1 MPGDIV
7 ARGAGEVSS
16 FLSGR
21 TVGEILREAAGY
33 LEKTGVERARVNAE
47 LLMAHLLGIDRLALY
62 LGSERLLDDEL
73 LARYDHLLSI
83 RSRGCPL
90 QWLTG
95 HQEFM
100 SIDLRVEEGV
110 FIPRPDTEVL
120 VETAIPLARE
130 ILSCRKKALLM
141 DIGTGSGAIAVSIAG
156 FISGVRVRAYDI
168 STAAVRTARYNA
180 ACQRLTD
187 RVTVIEDDPLSD
199 GHDDDIWKKADMVL
213 SNPPYVPSRDIDM
226 LQREVRDFEPRLALD
241 GGPDGL
247 DVYRRITARGRLLRQ
262 GAFIILE
269 IGIGQGA
276 GVVELLSTAGFEVLR
291 IVPDYAGIDRVVV
304 ACRKE

>member
-1 MPGDIV
+1 MVNDTTAYGIGPSFIMP
-7 ARGAGEVSS
+7 E
-16 FLSGR
+16 R
-21 TVGEILREAAGY
+21 TVEETLREAVGY

-47 LLMAHLLGIDRLALY
+47 LLMAHLLGVDRLALH
-62 LGSERLLDDEL
+62 LSPERILDDES
-73 LARYDHLLSI
+73 LARFDHFLTM

-120 VETAIPLARE
+120 VETAIPLAEELLACRE
-130 ILSCRKKALLM
+130 KVLLM
-141 DIGTGSGAIAVSIAG
+141 DIGTGSGAIAVSVARFVPG
-156 FISGVRVRAYDI
+156 ARVRAYDI
-168 STAAVRTARYNA
+168 STAAARAARYNT
-180 ACQRLTD
+180 ACQGLSD
-187 RVTVIEDDPLSD
+187 RVTVVEDDPLAD
-199 GHDDDIWKKADMVL
+199 GHDDDVWAKADIVL

-247 DVYRRITARGRLLRQ
+247 DYYRRIASRGRLLRRD
-262 GAFIILE
+262 AFVVME
-269 IGIGQGA
+269 IGMGQA
-276 GVVELLSTAGFEVLR
+276 ADVTALLAAAGFEVLR
-291 IVPDYAGIDRVVV
+291 VVPDYAGIDRVIV
-304 ACRKE
+304 AQRG